1 MKEDYFDI
9 INLPHHVSRNHPQMP
24 MEARAAQ
31 FAPFAALTGYDAV
44 IHETARL
51 TDKQVELEEYDNDR
65 LNRIFSELMDSME
78 KHPMVTVSYFK
89 PDEHKAGGAYMTVS
103 GKLKKIDTYEQIMK
117 MEDGT
122 VIPIGSIMDLQF

>member
-1 MKEDYFDI
+1 MKEDYSDI
-9 INLPHHVSRNHPQMP
+9 INLPHHESRNHPQMP